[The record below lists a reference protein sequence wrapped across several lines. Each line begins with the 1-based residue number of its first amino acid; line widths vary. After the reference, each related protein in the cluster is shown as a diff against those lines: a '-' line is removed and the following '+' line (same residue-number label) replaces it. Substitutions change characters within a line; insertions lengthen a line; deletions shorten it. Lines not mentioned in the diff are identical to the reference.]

1 MVVNSLAFI
10 GFFLPVLVVYYL
22 LQRNARWQNVMLLAA
37 SYWFYAQID
46 LRMAALLAL
55 MTLVFW
61 LLGAAI
67 GRAVEGE
74 RMRRAAWL
82 VNVGVVVGVGALFY
96 FKYLNFFASSV
107 VAAANAVGLHLS
119 WTAVHL
125 LVPVGLSFFSFKLMS
140 YVLDIYHGKLEAERG
155 IVDFACY
162 IAFFPTIL
170 SGPIDR
176 PKPFLKQLRQRR
188 KPDAEQLMAGLRRV
202 LWGMFMKMCVADR
215 LDLYVSAVLD
225 NYPHH
230 SSWSVLLAC
239 LLYPVQM
246 YADFGGYSEMAIGVA
261 QMMGLR
267 VAENFRRPFFATN
280 VAEYWRRWHMSLTSW
295 LTDYVF
301 MPCNIKLRDWGLWGT
316 CTAILLNMLF
326 VGLWHG
332 ANWTFFFFGLYHG
345 LLFVPLMV
353 SGQFFR
359 KQKVQTGRSGLPK
372 APFVGKM
379 VLTFLLVAVGQLIFR
394 APSMGE
400 AVGIAVRAATA
411 WQGSLFVDMNTM
423 VNAALCLAVLFL
435 ADVHDEWMPQRSM
448 RLPTWA
454 EPWRWPLC
462 VALEIVAILLF
473 GIFDNNQ
480 FIYFQF

>member
-261 QMMGLR
+261 
-267 VAENFRRPFFATN
+267 
-280 VAEYWRRWHMSLTSW
+280 LTSVEAEIEGTEQ
-295 LTDYVF
+295 LGR
-301 MPCNIKLRDWGLWGT
+301 CRD
-316 CTAILLNMLF
+316 
-326 VGLWHG
+326 VEH
-332 ANWTFFFFGLYHG
+332 
-345 LLFVPLMV
+345 
-353 SGQFFR
+353 
-359 KQKVQTGRSGLPK
+359 
-372 APFVGKM
+372 
-379 VLTFLLVAVGQLIFR
+379 
-394 APSMGE
+394 
-400 AVGIAVRAATA
+400 
-411 WQGSLFVDMNTM
+411 
-423 VNAALCLAVLFL
+423 
-435 ADVHDEWMPQRSM
+435 
-448 RLPTWA
+448 
-454 EPWRWPLC
+454 
-462 VALEIVAILLF
+462 
-473 GIFDNNQ
+473 
-480 FIYFQF
+480 